1 MKVIHI
7 ENFDHHLKRRAMKMK
22 KIITLIILTGLVFTY
37 SIATAASLCW
47 KFEGDPNYPDTIK
60 ITADNLSTAYPS
72 PVAGSWIIEVGN
84 HKALVAMSGALQKDL
99 DGKNL
104 RLILHGT
111 VKDLSLNYP
120 FIYQCNI
127 DATLD
132 PKTLKSIEIPV
143 PNSCDYHSSVLAYCE
158 GYFQPDNPFTTNI
171 KLEPVSCN
179 NVLNP

>member
-1 MKVIHI
+1 MKRVMI
-7 ENFDHHLKRRAMKMK
+7 
-22 KIITLIILTGLVFTY
+22 LIILASLVFTY

-47 KFEGDPNYPDTIK
+47 KFAGDPDYPDTVK
-60 ITADNLSTAYPS
+60 ITATNLSTSYPT
-72 PVAGSWIIEVGN
+72 PVAGSWIIDVGD

-111 VKDLSLNYP
+111 VKDLSLSSP

-143 PNSCDYHSSVLAYCE
+143 PGDCVTHSSVLAYCE
-158 GYFQPDNPFTTNI
+158 DYFEPDNPFTTNVELI
-171 KLEPVSCN
+171 PVSCS
-179 NVLNP
+179 NVPNP